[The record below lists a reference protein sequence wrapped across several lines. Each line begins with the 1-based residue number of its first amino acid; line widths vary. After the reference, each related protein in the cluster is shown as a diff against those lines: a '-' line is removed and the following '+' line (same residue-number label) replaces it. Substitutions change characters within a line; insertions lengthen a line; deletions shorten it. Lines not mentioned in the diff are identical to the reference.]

1 MRRLPSDPPALARR
15 LDILQGRIDDGS
27 IEPWMAVMLAEQIRQ
42 RAARSEPLAC
52 EDHVARAEIESL
64 LLDPNMLDIMK
75 AQVDGPWDVYATQ
88 ADANRQA
95 ANLATALLELSG
107 EQSLHAGPTTPD
119 SDETGG
125 PMQQRQHGRR
135 FDVAVSCAGPDRQFV
150 REVVQRLLRAGLAV
164 YYDDSESNQAWMV
177 GRNLEEATLRI
188 YREESSCCAVF
199 LSTHYAASRWTRAE
213 LAAALERNAG
223 DSGYVRPVRLDDTVF
238 SEIPPALVYLDARAG
253 RILSDPVLLSETL
266 LRSLRRSE
274 ALPVG
279 SVMDLATLSE
289 QERKVSD
296 FFDTVLPAKLRWS
309 GEATTAA
316 KGTVHFSLA
325 GKLQRD
331 WLVHLAPPEAKV
343 IQLPPGQY
351 SDAEILPR
359 YLRIRITP
367 REMAKMLAG
376 EIDTRQALISGTVE
390 IAGDKSLLGEVGR
403 LLRA

>member
-1 MRRLPSDPPALARR
+1 MRRLPSDSPDLARR

-64 LLDPNMLDIMK
+64 LLDPNMLDMMK
-75 AQVDGPWDVYATQ
+75 AQVDGPWDLYADQTS
-88 ADANRQA
+88 ANRQA
-95 ANLATALLELSG
+95 ANLAAALLELSG
-107 EQSLHAGPTTPD
+107 EQSLNAAHPTTPD

-238 SEIPPALVYLDARAG
+238 SEIPQRWSTLTRVRGASFPIRCCCRKPCSGHCVARRRFQSVPSWTSQRCPNRNA
-253 RILSDPVLLSETL
+253 
-266 LRSLRRSE
+266 RSAIFL
-274 ALPVG
+274 
-279 SVMDLATLSE
+279 TLSCLRNCDGAE
-289 QERKVSD
+289 KRRRRRRARSIFPSPASCSATGWSIWRRRK
-296 FFDTVLPAKLRWS
+296 
-309 GEATTAA
+309 
-316 KGTVHFSLA
+316 
-325 GKLQRD
+325 
-331 WLVHLAPPEAKV
+331 
-343 IQLPPGQY
+343 
-351 SDAEILPR
+351 PR
-359 YLRIRITP
+359 
-367 REMAKMLAG
+367 
-376 EIDTRQALISGTVE
+376 
-390 IAGDKSLLGEVGR
+390 
-403 LLRA
+403 